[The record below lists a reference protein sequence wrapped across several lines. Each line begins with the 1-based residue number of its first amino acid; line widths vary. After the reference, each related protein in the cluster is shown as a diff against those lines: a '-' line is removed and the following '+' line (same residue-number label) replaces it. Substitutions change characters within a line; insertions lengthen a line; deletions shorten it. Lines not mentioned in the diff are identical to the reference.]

1 MSADLGRDTAV
12 VADAGVA
19 NRYHVA
25 LPSSWDFVTPSGGV
39 LMTVALRAV
48 ETHLSEPHLRFASAT
63 TVFCT
68 PLRATNLV
76 IDVTEL
82 RRGKAT
88 SQLRVAVR
96 HRDPTPDAED
106 ATDNSRG
113 LELLTT
119 FVRDR
124 KGPDVVGSTMP
135 RVRSLAASIPVA
147 DSLPHNPHKR
157 FAFFQQLE
165 ARIADG
171 EPLWAEDQPP
181 GPARYARW
189 FRYRTP
195 QRDARGRFDRLA
207 LPPLMDTMPSA
218 LSRAIG
224 TGGYRFI
231 APSLDLTTYVVD
243 DTEDEWLLV
252 ATCVRRAHHGWAI
265 GECEVWDEHG
275 RFVAYGTQ
283 AMYVA
288 GLAGE
293 PPILDATQ
301 HRRDQI

>member
-1 MSADLGRDTAV
+1 VSADLKQDTAV
-12 VADAGVA
+12 HRDPDVAT
-19 NRYHVA
+19 RYHVA
-25 LPSSWDFVTPSGGV
+25 LPSHWDFVAPSGGV

-48 ETHLSEPHLRFASAT
+48 AAHLNEPHLRFASAT

-68 PLRATNLV
+68 PLLATNLV

-96 HRDPTPDAED
+96 HRDTAPDPED
-106 ATDNSRG
+106 ETDNGRG
-113 LELLTT
+113 LEMLTT

-124 KGPDVVGSTMP
+124 KGPDVIGTTMP
-135 RVRSLAASIPVA
+135 RVRSLADALPVEDA
-147 DSLPHNPHKR
+147 VPHNPHQR

-165 ARIADG
+165 ARIAEG
-171 EPLWAEDQPP
+171 EALWTADRPP

-195 QRDARGRFDRLA
+195 QRDAEGRFDRLA

-218 LSRAIG
+218 LSRAVG
-224 TGGYRFI
+224 TGGYRFF

-243 DTEDEWLLV
+243 DTDCEWVLV
-252 ATCVRRAHHGWAI
+252 ATTMRRAHRGWAI
-265 GECEVWDEHG
+265 GECEVWDERG
-275 RFVAYGTQ
+275 RFVAHGTQ

-288 GLAGE
+288 GVAGQ
-293 PPILDATQ
+293 PPVLDATQ
-301 HRRDQI
+301 RD

>member
-1 MSADLGRDTAV
+1 MSADLQADTAV
-12 VADAGVA
+12 RPDGDVA

-25 LPSSWDFVTPSGGV
+25 LPSHWDFVAPSGGV
-39 LMTVALRAV
+39 LMSVALRAA
-48 ETHLSEPHLRFASAT
+48 EAHLAEPHLRFASAT

-68 PLRATNLV
+68 PLLATNLV

-88 SQLRVAVR
+88 SQLRVAIR
-96 HRDPTPDAED
+96 HRDVAPDPED
-106 ATDNSRG
+106 ATDNGRG

-124 KGPDVVGSTMP
+124 KGPDVMAATMP
-135 RVRSLAASIPVA
+135 RVRKLA
-147 DSLPHNPHKR
+147 DSLPVEDGTPHNPHTR

-165 ARIADG
+165 ARIAEG
-171 EPLWAEDQPP
+171 EPLWASDQPP

-195 QRDARGRFDRLA
+195 QRDALGRFDRLA

-218 LSRAIG
+218 LTRAIG
-224 TGGYRFI
+224 TGGYRFF

-243 DTEDEWLLV
+243 DTTCEWLLV
-252 ATCVRRAHHGWAI
+252 ATSVRRAHRGWAI
-265 GECEVWDEHG
+265 GECEVWDEDG
-275 RFVAYGTQ
+275 RFVAHGTQ

-288 GLAGE
+288 GVAGQ
-293 PPILDATQ
+293 PPVLDATQ
-301 HRRDQI
+301 RD